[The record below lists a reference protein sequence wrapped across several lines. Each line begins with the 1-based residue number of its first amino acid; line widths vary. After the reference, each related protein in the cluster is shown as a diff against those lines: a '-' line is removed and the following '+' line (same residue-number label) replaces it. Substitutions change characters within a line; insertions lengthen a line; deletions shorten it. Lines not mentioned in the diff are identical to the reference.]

1 MKTEEE
7 IPGVDPLNREETKA
21 ALKREAVDFIKLIVL
36 VLVLV
41 VLTKTFLL
49 ESCPVH
55 GPSMYPTLA
64 EDERILVWKLPAVL
78 SRVPVIGRFDPVAE
92 GDLVVFDSNDELNK
106 RYVKRLIAAGP
117 RPPKN
122 AVSAQAADPEHDVVS
137 IEYERGRL
145 FINNHLLDEPYL
157 TPEERRSS
165 IQARALLRTGEYYV
179 LGDHRSVSKD
189 SRRFGPIGKDQVV
202 GKAVL
207 RYWPLN
213 KFGFL

>member
-1 MKTEEE
+1 MNHEEA
-7 IPGVDPLNREETKA
+7 KA

-36 VLVLV
+36 VLVIV
-41 VLTKTFLL
+41 VLTKTFLI

-64 EDERILVWKLPAVL
+64 EDERILVWKLPAIV
-78 SRVPVIGRFDPVAE
+78 SRLPLVGGFDPVSE
-92 GDLVVFDSNDELNK
+92 GDLVVFDSDEEVNK

-117 RPPKN
+117 RLPKN
-122 AVSAQAADPEHDVVS
+122 AVSADADVPGHNGTMVS
-137 IEYERGRL
+137 YERGRV

-157 TPEERRSS
+157 TGEERQSS
-165 IQARALLRTGEYYV
+165 LQANATLGMDEYYV

-189 SRRFGPIGKDQVV
+189 SRRFGPIRKNQVV

-207 RYWPLN
+207 RFWPLS
-213 KFGFL
+213 KFSIL